1 MLTKTS
7 HTYVGVMLI
16 CFALLVAPTVDAQKK
31 EAKGRIKGMVSD
43 GAAGIAGSTITFEN
57 ENAKFAATTDAKG
70 LFEIDLPAGMYQIAA
85 EKETGSGSVKLSK
98 VRIKPARFTM
108 LRIQLK
114 GADASCS
121 AGEPLPESKDKN
133 ADKKRNP

>member
-1 MLTKTS
+1 MLTKTFPAQI
-7 HTYVGVMLI
+7 GVMLI
-16 CFALLVAPTVDAQKK
+16 CFALFVAPTVDAQKK

-43 GAAGIAGSTITFEN
+43 GAAGIGGSKVTFESAD
-57 ENAKFAATTDAKG
+57 AKFAATTDAKG
-70 LFEIDLPAGMYQIAA
+70 LFEIELPAGMYQIAA

-98 VRIKPARFTM
+98 IRIKPDRFTM

-121 AGEPLPESKDKN
+121 AGEPSPEPKDKN
-133 ADKKRNP
+133 AGKQHKP